1 MQRDHALARLRASGE
16 IFDFVI
22 VGGGA
27 SGLGA
32 AVDAAARGH
41 RVALIERDDF
51 AKGTSSR
58 STKLV
63 HGGVRYLGQGNIS
76 LVKSA
81 LRERGLLLRNAPHL
95 AHATAFVIPNYSWW
109 GGPYYAFG
117 LMLYDLLAGRLSLGR
132 STWLSRAETVKHLP
146 TVETK
151 GLASGVLYYDGQFD
165 DARLAINLAQTAVE
179 KGATLVNYCACVGLT
194 KERGVVNGVLAR
206 DRETGAEF
214 VIRARAVINAT
225 GVFVDELRKF
235 DEPAAAPM
243 VTVSQGVHVVLP
255 REFLPGT
262 SALMIPKTADGR
274 VLFAIPW
281 HDRVV
286 VGTTD
291 TPGVTPSAEPR
302 ALPDEIEFIL
312 EHARKYLTR
321 DPGECDVLSVFAG
334 LRPLVTRQGAGSTAA
349 LSRDHTIAISPGKLI
364 TLTGGKWTTYRK
376 MAEDVIDQAER
387 VAGLAHTPSPTAELA
402 IHGAPE
408 VGRVC
413 DPPSDAQDVKGRI
426 TDPSSHSIYG
436 SDAPA
441 LAALTQSESGLE
453 APLVAGLP
461 IRCGEV
467 LWHARHEMART
478 VEDVL
483 ARRTRALLLDA
494 RGSIASAPVVARLL
508 ARELGRD
515 SAWIE
520 AQVTAYATLARGYLL
535 RDAARPELVGGR
547 EVSAHSATP

>member
-1 MQRDHALARLRASGE
+1 MNRLRAGGE
-16 IFDFVI
+16 VFDVVI

-51 AKGTSSR
+51 AQGTSSR

-63 HGGVRYLGQGNIS
+63 HGGVRYLRQGNLA
-76 LVKSA
+76 LVKMA

-95 AHATAFVIPNYSWW
+95 AHAMAFVIPNYSWW
-109 GGPYYAFG
+109 EGAYYTLG
-117 LMLYDLLAGRLSLGR
+117 LTAYDLLAGRWSLGR
-132 STWLSRAETVKHLP
+132 SQRLSRAETAGHLP

-151 GLASGVLYYDGQFD
+151 GLAGGVLYYDGQFD

-179 KGATLVNYCACVGLT
+179 HGATLVNYCACVGLT

-206 DRETGAEF
+206 DRETGVEF
-214 VIRARAVINAT
+214 AIRARAVINAT

-235 DEPAAAPM
+235 DEPAAVPM

-291 TPGVTPSAEPR
+291 TPGVAPSAEPR
-302 ALPDEIEFIL
+302 ALPHEIEFIL

-321 DPGECDVLSVFAG
+321 DPGERDVLSVFAG
-334 LRPLVTRQGAGSTAA
+334 LRPLVTREGKSTTAA
-349 LSRDHTIAISPGKLI
+349 LSREHTIAISPGRLI

-376 MAEDVIDQAER
+376 MAEDVIDRAER

-408 VGRVC
+408 VGRVT
-413 DPPSDAQDVKGRI
+413 DPPYL
-426 TDPSSHSIYG
+426 SIYG

-441 LAALTQSESGLE
+441 IAALVGSEPGLD

-494 RGSIASAPVVARLL
+494 RASMAAAPTVARLL

-515 SAWIE
+515 AAWIG
-520 AQVTAYATLARGYLL
+520 AQVATYTTLARGYLL
-535 RDAARPELVGGR
+535 RDSARPELVGGT
-547 EVSAHSATP
+547 EVSAHSAAP

>member
-1 MQRDHALARLRASGE
+1 MNRLRAGGE

-117 LMLYDLLAGRLSLGR
+117 LTLYDLLAGRWSLGR
-132 STWLSRAETVKHLP
+132 SKWLSRAETVGHLP

-179 KGATLVNYCACVGLT
+179 RGATLVNYCACVGLT

-214 VIRARAVINAT
+214 AIRARAVINAT

-281 HDRVV
+281 HDKVV

-291 TPGVTPSAEPR
+291 TPGVAPSAEPR
-302 ALPDEIEFIL
+302 ALPHEIEFIL

-321 DPGECDVLSVFAG
+321 DPEERDVLSVFAG

-349 LSRDHTIAISPGKLI
+349 LSRDHTIALSPGKLI

-376 MAEDVIDQAER
+376 MAEDVIDHAER
-387 VAGLAHTPSPTAELA
+387 VGSLAHRASPTAELA
-402 IHGAPE
+402 IHGATQ
-408 VGRVC
+408 VGRVS
-413 DPPSDAQDVKGRI
+413 DP
-426 TDPSSHSIYG
+426 TTHSIYG

-441 LAALTQSESGLE
+441 IAALTQSEPQLDQ
-453 APLVAGLP
+453 PLVAGLP
-461 IRCGEV
+461 IRQSEV

-494 RGSIASAPVVARLL
+494 RASIAAAPTVARLL
-508 ARELGRD
+508 ATELKRD
-515 SAWIE
+515 ATWID
-520 AQVTAYATLARGYLL
+520 AQVTAYTTLARGYLL
-535 RDAARPELVGGR
+535 REAARPELVRGPAA
-547 EVSAHSATP
+547 SAHSAAP